1 MKAILVTVGLFLHL
15 HFFPS
20 TFSGRIMGV
29 QNRSCPYCVLSTPG
43 LCFVLA
49 LYLVP
54 LIQLHEN
61 LMRDAEL
68 LSSFYR

>member
-1 MKAILVTVGLFLHL
+1 
-15 HFFPS
+15 
-20 TFSGRIMGV
+20 MGFKIEA
-29 QNRSCPYCVLSTPG
+29 CLYCVLSTPG

-54 LIQLHEN
+54 LIQLDEN